1 MKRLAARMALAVT
14 LTTSATACATIS
26 TQQEVQMG
34 QQYAQQINAQLPIV
48 EDAEVNRYINVLGDS
63 IAKLSDNRNLDW
75 HFFIVNTDEVNA
87 FAVPGGF
94 IYVNRGLI
102 ERADKM
108 DQLAGVL
115 GHEIGH
121 VINRHTVKQMEKQ
134 QEANVGV
141 TLACILTNVCNSQAS
156 QAAINVAGSA
166 LFAKFSRQDE
176 TEADEVGIQYVTR
189 AGIDPRGIPEMFRKL
204 LEERQSAPSALDAW
218 FSTHPTEESR
228 ITDTNALIAKI
239 DPLILNSLTQDS
251 PNFHA
256 FKDRVHALPAPPP
269 QPKNPGQ

>member
-121 VINRHTVKQMEKQ
+121 VINRHTVKQMQKQ

-239 DPLILNSLTQDS
+239 DPLILNSLTKDS

>member
-121 VINRHTVKQMEKQ
+121 VINRHTVKQMQKQ

-239 DPLILNSLTQDS
+239 DPVILNSLTQDS
-251 PNFHA
+251 QNFHA